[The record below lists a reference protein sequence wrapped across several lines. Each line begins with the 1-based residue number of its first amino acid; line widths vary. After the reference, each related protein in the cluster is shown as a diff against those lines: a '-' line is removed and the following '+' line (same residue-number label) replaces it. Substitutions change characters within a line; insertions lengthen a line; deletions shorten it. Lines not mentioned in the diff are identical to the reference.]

1 MPDSIETE
9 HKTTFELNEKF
20 ENFASLEK
28 KIEQY
33 ERELC
38 CTVLRLEKAVSKKEI
53 AADRSGKNPLSSTT
67 N

>member
-1 MPDSIETE
+1 MLSRSEPVIESLPDSIETE

-33 ERELC
+33 ERENFV
-38 CTVLRLEKAVSKKEI
+38 VLY
-53 AADRSGKNPLSSTT
+53 
-67 N
+67 